1 MKLSLVVPCYNEE
14 GNIKT
19 FYDYVKDKYKGVKNY
34 ELIFVNDGS
43 KDSTFKELKEISSI
57 DKKHIK
63 VLSFS
68 RNFGKEAAMLA
79 GLKHS
84 EGDYVAI
91 IDADMQQDPLIVLEM
106 LDILQNDDSYDIVAA
121 FQEKRR
127 EGKLL
132 SFLKNNFYSII
143 NDISQVEFRQG
154 ASDFR
159 LFRRSVVEAILSLE
173 EKNRFSKG
181 IFSFVGYNTYYLPYI
196 PEERNAGVSSFSFS
210 KLLNYAISGIVS
222 FSTKPLRIPIY
233 LGITFFIATF
243 ITLILFLFNME
254 TVLGLAILILFISG
268 LQFIVIGIMGEYIS
282 QMHIESKNRP
292 VYIIKDKINIK

>member
-19 FYDYVKDKYKGVKNY
+19 FYDYVQEKYKKLKNY

-43 KDSTFKELKEISSI
+43 KDNTLGELKEISKI
-57 DKKHIK
+57 DKKHVK
-63 VLSFS
+63 VLSLS

-79 GLKHS
+79 GLKYT

-91 IDADMQQDPLIVLEM
+91 IDADMQQDPMIVLEM
-106 LDILQNDDSYDIVAA
+106 LDILEKDDNYDVVAA

-132 SFLKNNFYSII
+132 SFFKKTFYSII
-143 NDISQVEFRQG
+143 NDMSQVEFRQG

-159 LFRRSVVEAILSLE
+159 LFRRCVVEAILSLE

-181 IFSFVGYNTYYLPYI
+181 IFSFVGYNTYYLPYV
-196 PEERNAGVSSFSFS
+196 PEERNAGVSSFSFN

-222 FSTKPLRIPIY
+222 FSTEPLRLPIY
-233 LGITFFIATF
+233 LGITFFVASF
-243 ITLILFLFNME
+243 ITFILFLFNME
-254 TVLGLAILILFISG
+254 IVLGLAVLILFISG
-268 LQFIVIGIMGEYIS
+268 LQFMVMGIIGEYVS

-292 VYIIKDKINIK
+292 VYIIQDKINIK

>member
-14 GNIKT
+14 GNVKT
-19 FYDYVKDKYKGVKNY
+19 FYNYVKEKYKDIKNY
-34 ELIFVNDGS
+34 ELVFVNDGS
-43 KDSTFKELKEISSI
+43 RDNTFNELKEVST
-57 DKKHIK
+57 DKKHVK

-68 RNFGKEAAMLA
+68 RNFGKESAMLA
-79 GLKHS
+79 GLKHA

-91 IDADMQQDPLIVLEM
+91 IDADMQQDPMIVLDM
-106 LDILQNDDSYDIVAA
+106 LNILEKDDNYDIVAA

-132 SFLKNNFYSII
+132 SFFKKSFYSII
-143 NDISQVEFRQG
+143 NNMSQVEFRQG

-159 LFRRSVVEAILSLE
+159 LFRRCVVEAILSLE

-181 IFSFVGYNTYYLPYI
+181 IFSFVGYNTYYLPYV

-233 LGITFFIATF
+233 LGITFFVAAF
-243 ITLILFLFNME
+243 ITFILFLLNME
-254 TVLGLAILILFISG
+254 IVLGLAVLMLFISG

-292 VYIIKDKINIK
+292 VYIIRDKINIK

>member
-19 FYDYVKDKYKGVKNY
+19 FYNYVKEKYKNIKNY
-34 ELIFVNDGS
+34 ELVFVNDGS
-43 KDSTFKELKEISSI
+43 RDNTFEELKEVST
-57 DKKHIK
+57 DKKHVK

-79 GLKHS
+79 GLKHTD
-84 EGDYVAI
+84 GDYVAI
-91 IDADMQQDPLIVLEM
+91 IDADMQQDPIIVLEM
-106 LDILQNDDSYDIVAA
+106 LNILEKDDKYDIVAA
-121 FQEKRR
+121 FQEQRR

-132 SFLKNNFYSII
+132 TFFKNSFYSII
-143 NDISQVEFRQG
+143 NNISQVEFRQG

-159 LFRRSVVEAILSLE
+159 LFRRCVVDSILSLE

-181 IFSFVGYNTYYLPYI
+181 IFSFVGYNTYYLPYV
-196 PEERNAGVSSFSFS
+196 PEERNAGVSSFSFG

-222 FSTKPLRIPIY
+222 FSTQPLRMPIY
-233 LGITFFIATF
+233 FGITFFIAAF
-243 ITLILFLFNME
+243 ISFILFLFNME
-254 TVLGLAILILFISG
+254 IVLGLVVLMLFISG

-292 VYIIKDKINIK
+292 VYIIRDKINIK

>member
-14 GNIKT
+14 GNIKI
-19 FYDYVKDKYKGVKNY
+19 FYNYVKGKYKNIKNY
-34 ELIFVNDGS
+34 ELVFVNDGS
-43 KDSTFKELKEISSI
+43 RDNTFNELKEIST
-57 DKKHIK
+57 DKKHVK

-79 GLKHS
+79 GLKHA

-91 IDADMQQDPLIVLEM
+91 IDADMQQDPMIVLDM
-106 LDILQNDDSYDIVAA
+106 LNILEKDNNYEIVAA
-121 FQEKRR
+121 FQEQRR

-132 SFLKNNFYSII
+132 TFFKNSFYSII
-143 NDISQVEFRQG
+143 NNISQVEFRQG

-159 LFRRSVVEAILSLE
+159 LFRRCVVDSILSLE

-181 IFSFVGYNTYYLPYI
+181 IFSFVGYKTYYLPYV
-196 PEERNAGVSSFSFS
+196 PEERNAGVSSFSFG

-222 FSTKPLRIPIY
+222 FSTKPLRMPIY

-254 TVLGLAILILFISG
+254 IVLGLAVLMLFISG
-268 LQFIVIGIMGEYIS
+268 LQFIVIGIMGEYLA

>member
-14 GNIKT
+14 GNVKT
-19 FYDYVKDKYKGVKNY
+19 FYNYVKEKYKDIKNY
-34 ELIFVNDGS
+34 ELVFVNDGS
-43 KDSTFKELKEISSI
+43 RDNTFNELKEVST
-57 DKKHIK
+57 DKKHVK

-68 RNFGKEAAMLA
+68 RNFGKESAMLA
-79 GLKHS
+79 GLKHA

-91 IDADMQQDPLIVLEM
+91 IDADMQQDPMIVLDM
-106 LDILQNDDSYDIVAA
+106 LNILEKDDNYDIVAA

-132 SFLKNNFYSII
+132 SFFKKSFYSII
-143 NDISQVEFRQG
+143 NNMSQVEFRQG

-159 LFRRSVVEAILSLE
+159 LFRRCVVEAILSLE

-181 IFSFVGYNTYYLPYI
+181 IFSFVGYNTYYLPYV

-222 FSTKPLRIPIY
+222 FSTKPLRMPIY
-233 LGITFFIATF
+233 LGITFFVAAF
-243 ITLILFLFNME
+243 ITFILFLLNME
-254 TVLGLAILILFISG
+254 IVLGLAVLMLFISG

-292 VYIIKDKINIK
+292 VYIIRDKINIK

>member
-19 FYDYVKDKYKGVKNY
+19 FYNYVKEKYNNIKNY
-34 ELIFVNDGS
+34 EMVFVNDGS
-43 KDSTFKELKEISSI
+43 RDNTFKELKEIST
-57 DKKHIK
+57 DKKHVK

-79 GLKHS
+79 GLKHA
-84 EGDYVAI
+84 EGDYIAI
-91 IDADMQQDPLIVLEM
+91 IDADMQQDPMIVLDM
-106 LDILQNDDSYDIVAA
+106 LNILEKDENYDIVAA

-132 SFLKNNFYSII
+132 SFFKKSFYSII
-143 NDISQVEFRQG
+143 NNMSQVEFRQG

-159 LFRRSVVEAILSLE
+159 LFRRCVVESILSLE

-181 IFSFVGYNTYYLPYI
+181 IFSFVGYNTYYLPYV
-196 PEERNAGVSSFSFS
+196 PEERNAGVSSFSFG

-243 ITLILFLFNME
+243 ITFILFLFNME
-254 TVLGLAILILFISG
+254 IVLGLAVLMLFIGG
-268 LQFIVIGIMGEYIS
+268 LQFIVMGIMGEYLS
-282 QMHIESKNRP
+282 QMHVESKNRP

>member
-14 GNIKT
+14 GNVKT
-19 FYDYVKDKYKGVKNY
+19 FYNYVKEKYKDIKNY
-34 ELIFVNDGS
+34 ELVFVNDGS
-43 KDSTFKELKEISSI
+43 RDNTFNELKEVST
-57 DKKHIK
+57 DKKHVK

-68 RNFGKEAAMLA
+68 RNFGKESAMLA
-79 GLKHS
+79 GLKHAD
-84 EGDYVAI
+84 GDYVAI
-91 IDADMQQDPLIVLEM
+91 IDADMQQDPMIVLDM
-106 LDILQNDDSYDIVAA
+106 LNILEKDDNYDIVAA

-132 SFLKNNFYSII
+132 SFFKKSFYSII
-143 NDISQVEFRQG
+143 NNMSQVEFRQG

-159 LFRRSVVEAILSLE
+159 LFRRCVVEAILSLE

-181 IFSFVGYNTYYLPYI
+181 IFSFVGYNTYYLPYV

-222 FSTKPLRIPIY
+222 FSTKPLRMPIY
-233 LGITFFIATF
+233 LGITFFVAAF
-243 ITLILFLFNME
+243 ITFILFLLNME
-254 TVLGLAILILFISG
+254 IVLGLAVLMLFISG

-292 VYIIKDKINIK
+292 VYIIRDKINIK

>member
-19 FYDYVKDKYKGVKNY
+19 FYNYVKEKYNNIKNY

-43 KDSTFKELKEISSI
+43 RDNTFKELKEISSI

-63 VLSFS
+63 VLSLS

-79 GLKHS
+79 GLKHVK
-84 EGDYVAI
+84 GDYIAI
-91 IDADMQQDPLIVLEM
+91 IDADMQQDPMIVLDM
-106 LDILQNDDSYDIVAA
+106 LDILEKNNDYDIVAA

-127 EGKLL
+127 ESNLL
-132 SFLKNNFYSII
+132 SFFKKNFYSII
-143 NDISQVEFRQG
+143 NNMSQVEFRQG

-159 LFRRSVVEAILSLE
+159 LFRRCVVDSILSLE

-181 IFSFVGYNTYYLPYI
+181 IFPFVGYNTYYLPYV

-222 FSTKPLRIPIY
+222 FSTKPLRLPIY

-243 ITLILFLFNME
+243 ITFILFLFNME
-254 TVLGLAILILFISG
+254 IVLGLAVLMLFTSG

-282 QMHIESKNRP
+282 QIHIESKNRP
-292 VYIIKDKINIK
+292 IYIIKDKINID

>member
-19 FYDYVKDKYKGVKNY
+19 FYNYVKEKYTSIKNY
-34 ELIFVNDGS
+34 ELVFVNDGS
-43 KDSTFKELKEISSI
+43 RDNTFKELKEISSL
-57 DKKHIK
+57 DKKYVK

-79 GLKHS
+79 GLKHA
-84 EGDYVAI
+84 EGDYVVV
-91 IDADMQQDPLIVLEM
+91 IDADMQQDPMIVLDM
-106 LDILQNDDSYDIVAA
+106 LDILEKDESYDVVAA
-121 FQEKRR
+121 FQEQRK

-132 SFLKNNFYSII
+132 SFLKKSFYSII
-143 NDISQVEFRQG
+143 NDMSQVEFRQG

-159 LFRRSVVEAILSLE
+159 LFRRCVVDSILSLE

-181 IFSFVGYNTYYLPYI
+181 IFSFVGYNTYYLPYT

-222 FSTKPLRIPIY
+222 FSTKPLRLPIY
-233 LGITFFIATF
+233 LGITFLISAFIAF
-243 ITLILFLFNME
+243 ILFLFNME
-254 TVLGLAILILFISG
+254 IVLSLAVLILFISG

>member
-19 FYDYVKDKYKGVKNY
+19 FYNYVKEKYKDIKNY
-34 ELIFVNDGS
+34 ELVFVNDGS
-43 KDSTFKELKEISSI
+43 KDNTFDELKEVST
-57 DKKHIK
+57 DKKHVK

-68 RNFGKEAAMLA
+68 RNFGKESAMLA
-79 GLKHS
+79 GLKHAD
-84 EGDYVAI
+84 GDYVAI
-91 IDADMQQDPLIVLEM
+91 IDADMQQDPMIVLDM
-106 LDILQNDDSYDIVAA
+106 LNILKKDDSYDIVAA

-132 SFLKNNFYSII
+132 SFFKKSFYSII
-143 NDISQVEFRQG
+143 NNMSQVEFRQG

-159 LFRRSVVEAILSLE
+159 LFRRCVVEAILSLE

-181 IFSFVGYNTYYLPYI
+181 IFSFVGYNTYYLPYV

-222 FSTKPLRIPIY
+222 FSTKPLRMPIY

-243 ITLILFLFNME
+243 ITFILFLFNME
-254 TVLGLAILILFISG
+254 IVLGLAVLMLFISG
-268 LQFIVIGIMGEYIS
+268 LQFIVIGIMGEYIA

-292 VYIIKDKINIK
+292 VYIIRDKINIK